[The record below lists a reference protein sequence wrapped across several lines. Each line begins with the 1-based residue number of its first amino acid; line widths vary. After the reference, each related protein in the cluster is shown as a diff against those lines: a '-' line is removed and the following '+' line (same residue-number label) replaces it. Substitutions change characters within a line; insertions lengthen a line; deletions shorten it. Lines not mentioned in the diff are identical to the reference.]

1 MKNSQKATIKSILIK
16 KGKVNNYDAIMKL
29 GIWRLSDIILHL
41 RREGMDIKGDFMVKN
56 KKVTKIFEYKL
67 NG

>member
-1 MKNSQKATIKSILIK
+1 MKNSQKNTIKNILIK

>member
-1 MKNSQKATIKSILIK
+1 MKNSQKNTIRNILIK

-41 RREGMDIKGDFMVKN
+41 RREGMDIKGEFMVKN

-67 NG
+67 I